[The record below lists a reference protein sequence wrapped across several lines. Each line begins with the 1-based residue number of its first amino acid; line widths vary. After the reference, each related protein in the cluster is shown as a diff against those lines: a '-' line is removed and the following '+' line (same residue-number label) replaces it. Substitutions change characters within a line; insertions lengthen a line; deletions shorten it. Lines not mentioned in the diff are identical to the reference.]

1 MSAVPRTPPITDRL
15 SRIEALTETMAG
27 DIRDIKAELHAATES
42 AFPRTEAN
50 LRSAEID
57 RRMLDLRQAMA
68 ERLEV
73 KEYTAAHDALIQ
85 RVARLENAPQKQLG
99 WIALGVSGLGCM
111 VTFLGVAAA
120 FLTGVAA
127 IIVNYVHK

>member
-1 MSAVPRTPPITDRL
+1 MTESRTAGDRL
-15 SRIEALTETMAG
+15 SRIETLMESVVG

-57 RRMLDLRQAMA
+57 RRMLDLRQAIA

-73 KEYTAAHDALIQ
+73 KEYSAAHDALIQ
-85 RVARLENAPQKQLG
+85 RVARLENAPQRQLG
-99 WIALGVSGLGCM
+99 WIALGVSGLGCLG
-111 VTFLGVAAA
+111 TFLGVAAA
-120 FLTGVAA
+120 VSA
-127 IIVNYVHK
+127 IIVTLVR